1 MITRLSDVASPDLV
15 MAADIEVGHHHKL
28 DIGGISVHLDTIIT
42 TCISGG
48 LVIILGLW
56 LAKTV
61 TSGVPSKIQLFWE
74 AVVGWVQGEVKN
86 SMGDTSPFVVPLAV
100 GLFFFIL
107 FCNWIAL
114 LPSHEYLPPATSDVN
129 LTYSMALVVI
139 IWVHVN
145 GIRKKGAGAY
155 FSHFVQ
161 PYKALMPL
169 NIIEEIVKPFTLA
182 LRLFGN
188 IFSGG
193 IMIALIGLLPVYFV
207 PPVFNAAWKIF
218 DMGIGLIQ
226 AFIFSLLTILYFG
239 MASAGH
245 GDHGDDHG
253 SGHDDH
259 TDAEDPRY
267 EEAEK
272 KLAHA

>member
-1 MITRLSDVASPDLV
+1 MSDVV
-15 MAADIEVGHHHKL
+15 VAADIEVGHHHKL
-28 DIGGISVHLDTIIT
+28 NIGGVSVHIDTIAT
-42 TCISGG
+42 TILAGAI
-48 LVIILGLW
+48 VIALGLW
-56 LAKTV
+56 LARTV
-61 TSGVPSKIQLFWE
+61 TSGVPSKIQLLWE
-74 AVVGWVQGEVKN
+74 SVVGWVEGEVN
-86 SMGDTSPFVVPLAV
+86 NAMGKQSPFVVPLAV

-107 FCNWIAL
+107 MCNWVAL

-139 IWVHVN
+139 IWVHIN
-145 GIRKKGAGAY
+145 GIRKKGSKAY

-169 NIIEEIVKPFTLA
+169 NVIEEIVKPFTLA

-193 IMIALIGLLPVYFV
+193 IMIALIGLMPVYFL
-207 PPVFNAAWKIF
+207 PPVFNALWKVF

-226 AFIFSLLTILYFG
+226 AFIFALLTILYFG

-245 GDHGDDHG
+245 GDHDHDGAEDHG
-253 SGHDDH
+253 HDAH
-259 TDAEDPRY
+259 DPR
-267 EEAEK
+267 EDADSE
-272 KLAHA
+272 LAAAH